1 MPNYNR
7 KKENVQAV
15 KTKKRKKNRSNIARY
30 LVKYL
35 LDKKTLFFS

>member
-15 KTKKRKKNRSNIARY
+15 KTKKRKKIAP
-30 LVKYL
+30 
-35 LDKKTLFFS
+35 TLPDI